1 MSSWLATRVG
11 SPRMDRL
18 YTVSERL
25 DFALIVGYE
34 RVVITFLKWQFTF
47 KMNRTSH
54 IPTVWHPPANAR
66 EITLSQ
72 LCHEAVNAKNRIDG
86 FPKI

>member
-11 SPRMDRL
+11 SPRMDRF

-34 RVVITFLKWQFTF
+34 RVVITFLKMAIHFQNESDLSHP
-47 KMNRTSH
+47 NRLAPSCKCPGNHLVTTMS
-54 IPTVWHPPANAR
+54 
-66 EITLSQ
+66 
-72 LCHEAVNAKNRIDG
+72 
-86 FPKI
+86 